1 MAIAWR
7 EFIEIVEA
15 HESFLLTTHER
26 ADCDAIGSEL
36 ALAAALESLGKQVRI
51 VNADPVPP
59 HIAFL
64 DRHNKIEIL
73 GEHVL
78 ASDVV
83 GSQIEVI
90 VVVDTSAWQQIGPM
104 GEVLKLSPAMRVV
117 IDHHISTDDL
127 GATMF
132 KNEAAEANGR
142 LVLEAIEALGVTL
155 TEEMATALFAAIAT
169 DTGWFRFASVGS
181 PTFTALEKLVS
192 AGAVPAEIFATLYER
207 NTIERV
213 RLHGRVM
220 AGMETECEGRIAHA
234 SVSLADFETTGARPS
249 DTEDVVNRLLSV
261 EGVEVAGI
269 FVELESQL
277 IKVSLRS
284 RTDFDVRQ
292 VAQEFGGGGH
302 RAAAGVRIAQG
313 LAEGRRAVLDAVA
326 QAMKQSG
333 K

>member
-7 EFIEIVEA
+7 KFVDIVA
-15 HESFLLTTHER
+15 QHESFLLTTHER
-26 ADCDAIGSEL
+26 SDCDAIGSEL
-36 ALAAALESLGKQVRI
+36 ALAAALETLGKRVRI

-64 DRHNKIEIL
+64 DRHRRIEIL

-78 ASDVV
+78 ASDIV
-83 GSQIEVI
+83 GSDVEVI
-90 VVVDTSAWQQIGPM
+90 IVVDTSAWQQIGPM
-104 GEVLKLSPAMRVV
+104 GDVLRLSSASRVV
-117 IDHHISTDDL
+117 IDHHISGDDL

-132 KNEAAEANGR
+132 KNEVAEANGR
-142 LVLEAIEALGVTL
+142 LILEAIEALGVSL
-155 TEEMATALFAAIAT
+155 NEEMATALFAAIAT

-192 AGAVPAEIFATLYER
+192 AGAVPSEIFAALYER
-207 NTIERV
+207 NTVERV

-220 AGMETECEGRIAHA
+220 AGMELECDGRIAHA
-234 SVSLADFETTGARPS
+234 SVSRADLEATGASPS

-261 EGVEVAGI
+261 AGVEVAGI

-277 IKVSLRS
+277 VKISLRS
-284 RTDFDVRQ
+284 RTEFDVRR

-333 K
+333 E